1 MLAHDIDGE
10 KESFLAVL
18 LNAFF
23 GEDFTSTGGI
33 TLDGETIPLVMSRE
47 EACKGGGGLASLAG
61 QNATWKIAPPLV
73 GVPGPNREKLKVKA
87 SIEP

>member
-47 EACKGGGGLASLAG
+47 EACKGGGGGSLLLRDKMRHGKLLPPSSECLAR
-61 QNATWKIAPPLV
+61 T
-73 GVPGPNREKLKVKA
+73 EK
-87 SIEP
+87 S